1 LDLDFACSEDQTVSS
16 LITDWNAS
24 LEQNKIIIEEANQ
37 QLKAKLDAKEI
48 DPKQFLIGWQPV
60 PQFLRSPG
68 LQWSKWFLRSWG
80 WSLLSRQS
88 DAQASLPYDHYD
100 MVQARAKVAKMTA
113 EDNIHPGLII
123 NFDQLWRASW
133 QFGGKLLYKARE
145 HAGQRVARRKAP
157 KRTEKKLH
165 SVKGARRSITV
176 TCFNLVHTM
185 HVTNIAMADA
195 QRLLF
200 ISGSGYKFVDCLGL
214 GLRY

>member
-1 LDLDFACSEDQTVSS
+1 MDLDFACSEDQTVSS

-123 NFDQLWRASW
+123 ILTSSGERRGSSAESSSTKPENMQDSELRGA
-133 QFGGKLLYKARE
+133 KP
-145 HAGQRVARRKAP
+145 QRGP
-157 KRTEKKLH
+157 
-165 SVKGARRSITV
+165 RRSFIQSRGP
-176 TCFNLVHTM
+176 
-185 HVTNIAMADA
+185 ADPL
-195 QRLLF
+195 Q
-200 ISGSGYKFVDCLGL
+200 
-214 GLRY
+214 